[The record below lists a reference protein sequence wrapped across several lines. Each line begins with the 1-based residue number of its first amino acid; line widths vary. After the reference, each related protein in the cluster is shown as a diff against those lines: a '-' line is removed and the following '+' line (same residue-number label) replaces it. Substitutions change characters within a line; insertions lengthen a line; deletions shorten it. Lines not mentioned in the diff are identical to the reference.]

1 MENQDLPEDVQELI
15 KQLPKERQ
23 ETIEEIT
30 QSAVRY
36 MESVILPRQEFV
48 YPKTQELSQTPL
60 RKDIQHQ
67 TLEFDTVFLEG
78 DEIKTVRKT
87 AQYFTEELGS
97 DTKLDMILIPNGEF
111 TMGSPEDDIYVC
123 SPPLHKV
130 TVSEF
135 YIGKF
140 QVTQKQ
146 WKAIMQHNL
155 SAHEGDNLP
164 VENVSWCDAVE
175 FCARISALTGRNYRL
190 PSEAEWEYACRAG
203 TTTYYSFGS
212 KISTR
217 LANYWDMDASE
228 SSPIEAPIPS
238 EGCVAAYNPDGVQY
252 LQTVPVG
259 SYFPNA
265 FGLYDMHG
273 NVYELCQDAWHY
285 DYTGAPNDGS
295 AWGTGYDD
303 GLVVIRGGSF
313 DYYDFNCCSAF
324 RSDTGISYRYHG
336 TGFRIACSVSNVE

>member
-1 MENQDLPEDVQELI
+1 MENKNQDLPENVQELI
-15 KQLPKERQ
+15 RNLPEDRRENLEEMTQIAVRHMETVVLPKQ
-23 ETIEEIT
+23 KFI
-30 QSAVRY
+30 
-36 MESVILPRQEFV
+36 
-48 YPKTQELSQTPL
+48 YPEVQVLSQSPL
-60 RKDIQHQ
+60 KKDVQRQ
-67 TLEFDTVFLEG
+67 VLGFDTVVLEG
-78 DEIKTVRKT
+78 GEIKTIHKS
-87 AQYFTEELGS
+87 AEYFTESLGS
-97 DTKLDMILIPNGEF
+97 DTTLEMLLIPGGNF
-111 TMGSPEDDIYVC
+111 TMGSPEEDNYVC
-123 SPPLHKV
+123 SPPPHEVK
-130 TVSEF
+130 VSEF
-135 YIGKF
+135 YMGKF

-155 SAHEGDNLP
+155 SAHEGDYLP

-175 FCARISALTGRNYRL
+175 FCARISELTGRNYRL

-212 KISTR
+212 QINTR

-228 SSPIEAPIPS
+228 SLPVETPVPS

-295 AWGTGYDD
+295 SWGTGYDD

-313 DYYDFNCCSAF
+313 DYYDLNCCSAF

-336 TGFRIACSVSNVE
+336 TGFRVACSVQ